1 MLEILIGRSQNGAE
15 GRDKVGLGSIRRPV
29 IGLAL
34 GGGAARGFAHIG
46 IVRTLIAH
54 GIVPNVVVGTSIGA
68 VVGGAYAAGHL
79 DTLEEWARSLQP
91 RNILGYLDIR
101 LNGSGLIGGDKLA
114 AQLEAAIGPTL
125 IEDLPLKFAT
135 VATEV
140 RTGHEIWLTHGRMVE
155 AMRASYALPG
165 IFSPVLVGDRWLVDG
180 AMVNPV
186 PVSAARALGAEIVI
200 AANLSSD
207 VFTHSTTIYSHG
219 APPVAPEVVA
229 EPPPPPKR
237 GFGKLFSAER
247 TMKREFFGGGGR
259 PGISSVMVDAFN
271 IMQDRITRA
280 RLAGDPPDL
289 LISPR
294 VGQIGW
300 FDFHRASDLIAF
312 GARAAERAIDSIQEA
327 IHILAPA
334 GRPGPEADSKP
345 GPVADAEAVNRLAPP
360 RSGGLDVVAQRF
372 LLHLVFAD
380 PPLDDVA
387 DRDQADNPFVLDHRQ
402 MPEFAQ
408 RHHFHDRG
416 DRIGRPATDDLAR
429 HHRADRLVEHASAA
443 IAEHADDVAL
453 RQDAFDAAFA
463 HHQYGADFPLPQN
476 LDRSRKLC
484 ARLDALDVMSFG
496 IEDCTYRHCR
506 LPEADRALERARSL
520 FP

>member
-1 MLEILIGRSQNGAE
+1 LVLDNLIGRGRDASN
-15 GRDKVGLGSIRRPV
+15 GRDKVGLGSTRRPV

-46 IVRTLIAH
+46 IVRALIAH
-54 GIVPNVVVGTSIGA
+54 GIVPNVIVGTSIGA

-79 DTLEEWARSLQP
+79 DTLEKWARSLQP

-114 AQLEAAIGPTL
+114 GQLEAAVGQIL
-125 IEDLPLKFAT
+125 IEELPMKFAT

-140 RTGHEIWLTHGRMVE
+140 RTGHEIWLTHGRLVD

-180 AMVNPV
+180 ALVNPV

-207 VFTHSTTIYSHG
+207 VFTHSTTVYSHG
-219 APPVAPEVVA
+219 PSAEVTVTAAA
-229 EPPPPPKR
+229 EPALVPESAPPKR
-237 GFGKLFSAER
+237 GFGRLFSAER
-247 TMKREFFGGGGR
+247 TVKREFFGSGGR

-300 FDFHRASDLIAF
+300 FDFHRADELIAH
-312 GARAAERAIDSIQEA
+312 GARAAERAIESIQEA
-327 IHILAPA
+327 IGILAPPSTEA
-334 GRPGPEADSKP
+334 GA
-345 GPVADAEAVNRLAPP
+345 AVDKNA
-360 RSGGLDVVAQRF
+360 
-372 LLHLVFAD
+372 
-380 PPLDDVA
+380 
-387 DRDQADNPFVLDHRQ
+387 
-402 MPEFAQ
+402 
-408 RHHFHDRG
+408 
-416 DRIGRPATDDLAR
+416 
-429 HHRADRLVEHASAA
+429 
-443 IAEHADDVAL
+443 
-453 RQDAFDAAFA
+453 
-463 HHQYGADFPLPQN
+463 
-476 LDRSRKLC
+476 KK
-484 ARLDALDVMSFG
+484 
-496 IEDCTYRHCR
+496 
-506 LPEADRALERARSL
+506 
-520 FP
+520 

>member
-1 MLEILIGRSQNGAE
+1 VLDILIGRSQSGAE
-15 GRDKVGLGSIRRPV
+15 GADKVGLGSIRRPV

-101 LNGSGLIGGDKLA
+101 LNGSGLIGGDRLA
-114 AQLEAAIGPTL
+114 SQLEAAIGPIL

-140 RTGHEIWLTHGRMVE
+140 RTGHEIWLTHGRMVN

-180 AMVNPV
+180 ALVNPV
-186 PVSAARALGAEIVI
+186 PVSAARAFGAEIVI

-207 VFTHSTTIYSHG
+207 VFAHSTTVYSHG
-219 APPVAPEVVA
+219 PAPEVTVA
-229 EPPPPPKR
+229 VLPEPAIEPTPAKR
-237 GFGKLFSAER
+237 GFGKFFSPER

-259 PGISSVMVDAFN
+259 PGISTVMVDAFN

-300 FDFHRASDLIAF
+300 FDFHRADDLIAH
-312 GARAAERAIDSIQEA
+312 GMRAAERAIESIQEA
-327 IHILAPA
+327 IHILAPGSA
-334 GRPGPEADSKP
+334 TPPGPDVDK
-345 GPVADAEAVNRLAPP
+345 AP
-360 RSGGLDVVAQRF
+360 
-372 LLHLVFAD
+372 
-380 PPLDDVA
+380 
-387 DRDQADNPFVLDHRQ
+387 
-402 MPEFAQ
+402 
-408 RHHFHDRG
+408 
-416 DRIGRPATDDLAR
+416 
-429 HHRADRLVEHASAA
+429 
-443 IAEHADDVAL
+443 
-453 RQDAFDAAFA
+453 
-463 HHQYGADFPLPQN
+463 
-476 LDRSRKLC
+476 
-484 ARLDALDVMSFG
+484 
-496 IEDCTYRHCR
+496 
-506 LPEADRALERARSL
+506 
-520 FP
+520 

>member
-1 MLEILIGRSQNGAE
+1 MLEILIGRSQNGSE
-15 GRDKVGLGSIRRPV
+15 GRAKVGLDSIRRPV

-101 LNGSGLIGGDKLA
+101 LNGSGLIGGEKLA

-219 APPVAPEVVA
+219 APPVAPEVVT
-229 EPPPPPKR
+229 EPAPPKR
-237 GFGKLFSAER
+237 GFGRLFSAER

-300 FDFHRASDLIAF
+300 FDFHRADDLIAF

-334 GRPGPEADSKP
+334 SERPGPVAGSKP
-345 GPVADAEAVNRLAPP
+345 GPAADLEA
-360 RSGGLDVVAQRF
+360 
-372 LLHLVFAD
+372 
-380 PPLDDVA
+380 
-387 DRDQADNPFVLDHRQ
+387 
-402 MPEFAQ
+402 
-408 RHHFHDRG
+408 
-416 DRIGRPATDDLAR
+416 
-429 HHRADRLVEHASAA
+429 
-443 IAEHADDVAL
+443 
-453 RQDAFDAAFA
+453 
-463 HHQYGADFPLPQN
+463 
-476 LDRSRKLC
+476 
-484 ARLDALDVMSFG
+484 
-496 IEDCTYRHCR
+496 
-506 LPEADRALERARSL
+506 
-520 FP
+520 

>member
-1 MLEILIGRSQNGAE
+1 LLENLIGRGQNGSD

-46 IVRTLIAH
+46 IPRTLIAH

-79 DTLEEWARSLQP
+79 DTLEDWARSLQP

-114 AQLEAAIGPTL
+114 AQLEATIGQTL
-125 IEDLPLKFAT
+125 VEELPLKFAT

-140 RTGHEIWLTHGRMVE
+140 RTGHEIWLTHGRVVD

-180 AMVNPV
+180 ALVNPV

-219 APPVAPEVVA
+219 PSIA
-229 EPPPPPKR
+229 ESGAGALEAMIEPAPPKR
-237 GFGKLFSAER
+237 GFGKFFSPER
-247 TMKREFFGGGGR
+247 TMKREFFGSAGR
-259 PGISSVMVDAFN
+259 PGISTVMVDAFN

-280 RLAGDPPDL
+280 RLAGDPPDM

-300 FDFHRASDLIAF
+300 FDFHRAGDLIAY

-327 IHILAPA
+327 IHILAPGA
-334 GRPGPEADSKP
+334 ARGPTPS
-345 GPVADAEAVNRLAPP
+345 
-360 RSGGLDVVAQRF
+360 
-372 LLHLVFAD
+372 
-380 PPLDDVA
+380 
-387 DRDQADNPFVLDHRQ
+387 
-402 MPEFAQ
+402 
-408 RHHFHDRG
+408 
-416 DRIGRPATDDLAR
+416 
-429 HHRADRLVEHASAA
+429 
-443 IAEHADDVAL
+443 
-453 RQDAFDAAFA
+453 
-463 HHQYGADFPLPQN
+463 
-476 LDRSRKLC
+476 
-484 ARLDALDVMSFG
+484 
-496 IEDCTYRHCR
+496 IEKKV
-506 LPEADRALERARSL
+506 
-520 FP
+520 

>member
-1 MLEILIGRSQNGAE
+1 MLENLIGRGQNGSD

-91 RNILGYLDIR
+91 RNIFGYLDIR

-114 AQLEAAIGPTL
+114 AQLEAAIGQTL

-140 RTGHEIWLTHGRMVE
+140 RTGHEIWLTHGRMVD

-180 AMVNPV
+180 ALVNPV
-186 PVSAARALGAEIVI
+186 PVSAARAFGAEIVI

-207 VFTHSTTIYSHG
+207 VFTHSHDDLF
-219 APPVAPEVVA
+219 PWPVGRGRGRGRRRKPSI
-229 EPPPPPKR
+229 EPAPPKR
-237 GFGKLFSAER
+237 GFGKFFSPER

-259 PGISSVMVDAFN
+259 PGISTVMVDAFN

-300 FDFHRASDLIAF
+300 FDFHRADDLIAH
-312 GARAAERAIDSIQEA
+312 GARAAERAIEFDPGSDPDSR
-327 IHILAPA
+327 A
-334 GRPGPEADSKP
+334 GRTRPA
-345 GPVADAEAVNRLAPP
+345 PVADARRPDQI
-360 RSGGLDVVAQRF
+360 RSGGLDVFAQRF
-372 LLHLVFAD
+372 LLGLVFPDA
-380 PPLDDVA
+380 PLDDVA
-387 DRDQADNPFVLDHRQ
+387 DRDQADHLAVLDHRQ
-402 MPEFAQ
+402 MPELAQ
-408 RHHFHDRG
+408 RHHFHDRADG
-416 DRIGRPATDDLAR
+416 VGLPAADDLAR
-429 HHRADRLVEHASAA
+429 HHRADRLVEHRTRR
-443 IAEHADDVAL
+443 V
-453 RQDAFDAAFA
+453 R
-463 HHQYGADFPLPQN
+463 
-476 LDRSRKLC
+476 
-484 ARLDALDVMSFG
+484 
-496 IEDCTYRHCR
+496 
-506 LPEADRALERARSL
+506 RARARCRAPTGCLRCGPCSS
-520 FP
+520 PARRRSSAPPES

>member
-1 MLEILIGRSQNGAE
+1 VLDILIGRSQNGAD
-15 GRDKVGLGSIRRPV
+15 GHDKVGLGAIRRPV

-46 IVRTLIAH
+46 ILRTLIAH
-54 GIVPNVVVGTSIGA
+54 GIVPKVVVGTSIGG

-79 DTLEEWARSLQP
+79 DKLEEWARSLQP

-114 AQLEAAIGPTL
+114 AQLEAAIGPIL
-125 IEDLPLKFAT
+125 IEELPLKFAT

-140 RTGHEIWLTHGRMVE
+140 RTGHEIWLTHGRMVD

-180 AMVNPV
+180 ALVNPV

-219 APPVAPEVVA
+219 APADAPEAVIGP
-229 EPPPPPKR
+229 EPPKR
-237 GFGKLFSAER
+237 GFGRLFSAER

-259 PGISSVMVDAFN
+259 PGLSSVMVDAFN

-289 LISPR
+289 LVTPR
-294 VGQIGW
+294 IGQIGW
-300 FDFHRASDLIAF
+300 FDFHRADDLINH

-327 IHILAPA
+327 IHILAP
-334 GRPGPEADSKP
+334 G
-345 GPVADAEAVNRLAPP
+345 
-360 RSGGLDVVAQRF
+360 SGKA
-372 LLHLVFAD
+372 A
-380 PPLDDVA
+380 
-387 DRDQADNPFVLDHRQ
+387 
-402 MPEFAQ
+402 
-408 RHHFHDRG
+408 
-416 DRIGRPATDDLAR
+416 ATDDK
-429 HHRADRLVEHASAA
+429 
-443 IAEHADDVAL
+443 
-453 RQDAFDAAFA
+453 
-463 HHQYGADFPLPQN
+463 P
-476 LDRSRKLC
+476 
-484 ARLDALDVMSFG
+484 
-496 IEDCTYRHCR
+496 
-506 LPEADRALERARSL
+506 
-520 FP
+520 